1 MRWGKENS
9 GIRGF
14 GDSGRYGGGGSGPR
28 HGCFRLA
35 AARRLVPAVVAFAI
49 SGCFFYQ
56 PIEASRVWHSF
67 EATAY
72 CDYGFTA
79 SGVYVR
85 EGVVAG
91 DPRVLPLGSEIDIR
105 LGDGEVLEKQQ
116 VMDTGGAV
124 KGYVIDIWMP
134 TCEAATAFGRKEV
147 KVRVRKKGTLKN

>member
-1 MRWGKENS
+1 MGWGNGKWS
-9 GIRGF
+9 AAVR
-14 GDSGRYGGGGSGPR
+14 RMVPATVT
-28 HGCFRLA
+28 LA
-35 AARRLVPAVVAFAI
+35 ASSCV
-49 SGCFFYQ
+49 FYQ
-56 PIEASRVWHSF
+56 PIEPSRVWHSF

-79 SGVYVR
+79 SGIYVR
-85 EGVVAG
+85 EGIVAS

-105 LGDGEVLEKQQ
+105 LEDGDVLEKHQ

-134 TCEAATAFGRKEV
+134 TCEAATAFGRKQV